1 MKIARA
7 LTSGGY
13 ALDPRA
19 WRVPAKGEH
28 PSIAFIVANPGVDIE
43 AKDGWLVVRIE
54 GEQDTYVP
62 IGQVLWVE
70 PVTTENRPFVQGPK
84 CVRCGELLEEWN
96 RSKHAPDLCTRRGC
110 GRGE

>member
-7 LTSGGY
+7 LTSSGY

-70 PVTTENRPFVQGPK
+70 PVTTESRHKPDRPLI
-84 CVRCGELLEEWN
+84 CSECGEPGHGN
-96 RSKHAPDLCTRRGC
+96 DIHA
-110 GRGE
+110 